1 MHQNKFTSL
10 LTLASL
16 AMLAAAKEQR
26 IVQVDR
32 DMLHNMNIKDQKLY
46 MDTDERLTLLMD
58 ESEGWSL

>member
-1 MHQNKFTSL
+1 
-10 LTLASL
+10 
-16 AMLAAAKEQR
+16 MLAAAKEQR